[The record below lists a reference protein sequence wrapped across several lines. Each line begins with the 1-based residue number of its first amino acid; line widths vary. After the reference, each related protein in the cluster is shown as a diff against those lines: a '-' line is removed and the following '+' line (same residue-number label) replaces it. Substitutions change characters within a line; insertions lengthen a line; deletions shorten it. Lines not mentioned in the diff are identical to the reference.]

1 MNSQEKLFHYYV
13 RECARLWR
21 ENTKLK
27 MDLHNLGNQMDNMK
41 DSYEMFIEILK
52 ETDGTGRME

>member
-1 MNSQEKLFHYYV
+1 
-13 RECARLWR
+13 
-21 ENTKLK
+21 
-27 MDLHNLGNQMDNMK
+27 MDLHNLGNEMDNMK